1 MNSEKDMASTL
12 TGLNKRGSRWYVLIL
27 IPPDLQEV
35 YGKARVNLALNTSD
49 KREATLLGTIK
60 RAEWLAEFA
69 IKRRILKPET
79 LAVVTPELAK
89 ELALRIHAKA
99 LRQDDRIR
107 DDPAVLQPLLDVVAQ
122 STRSIGSGLMIPGG
136 PRPQIPPSPATQE
149 GGLSDDAATVL
160 AGLNALMNEQA
171 GADLAKRR
179 RAAILPLVRLEAL
192 ELGLAFNPDAEG
204 AQEALLGCLM
214 AYRKARQQISE
225 RDEGEIV
232 ETPEMPQHSPLSATS
247 NSVEKKTLC
256 DVYER
261 WQQSGD
267 KPKSADSISAYG
279 RAVRQFEE
287 KHPDTLLKDITTEMG
302 DSYRAWLRETC
313 KTPKTA
319 RDRLT
324 AIKSL
329 QKYAFKTLKWIP
341 ERPWEGLDIK
351 ARTTSPRRPWRDA
364 ELTALFSTPLHT
376 AYKLPRERQAG
387 KEAAYWIPLIGLFTG
402 ARLGE
407 VCQLRTDD
415 IQEEDGIPIVVLT
428 DDGEGQKIKSESGH
442 RHVPIHSELIRLG
455 FLGYVAAVRASGS
468 GSLWPDMPVRKDKP
482 SDYFGRWFKSHREL
496 AGLTGEDSPTFHYF
510 RHTVRPL
517 MRRAGFS
524 ESTLD
529 KITGHKTMGS
539 VGTTTYDHWMLTE
552 MKAAVEAIAFPKL
565 TFPMVSPHGATP
577 T

>member
-1 MNSEKDMASTL
+1 MASTL

-60 RAEWLAEFA
+60 RAEWLAEFS
-69 IKRRILKPET
+69 IKRRKLRPES
-79 LAVVTPELAK
+79 LAVVTPELAS
-89 ELALRIHAKA
+89 ELALRIYAKA
-99 LRQDDRIR
+99 LRQDDRVR
-107 DDPAVLQPLLDVVAQ
+107 DDPAALQPLLDAVAR
-122 STRSIGSGLMIPGG
+122 SERSIGSGLMIPGET
-136 PRPQIPPSPATQE
+136 PSATTSPPAAHE

-171 GADLAKRR
+171 GADLARRR

-204 AQEALLGCLM
+204 AQEALLACLM

-225 RDEGEIV
+225 RDLGEIV
-232 ETPEMPQHSPLSATS
+232 ETPEMPEYAPLPGPGS
-247 NSVEKKTLC
+247 SVEKRTLR
-256 DVYER
+256 DVFER
-261 WQQSGD
+261 WQKSGD
-267 KPKSADSISAYG
+267 KPKSADSIAAYG

-287 KHPDTLLKDITTEMG
+287 KHPDILLKNITTEMG
-302 DSYRAWLRETC
+302 DSYRAWLRESC

-351 ARTTSPRRPWRDA
+351 ARTTNPRRPWLDA
-364 ELTALFSTPLHT
+364 ELNALFSTPLHT
-376 AYKLPRERQAG
+376 AYELPRESQAG
-387 KEAAYWIPLIGLFTG
+387 KAAAYWIPLIGLFTG

-415 IQEEDGIPIVVLT
+415 IQEEEGFPIFVLT
-428 DDGEGQKIKSESGH
+428 DDGEDQRIKSESGH
-442 RHVPIHSELIRLG
+442 RRVPIHSELIRLG

-468 GSLWPDMPVRKDKP
+468 DSLWPDMPIRKDKP
-482 SDYFGRWFKSHREL
+482 SDYFGRWFKSHREAVGL
-496 AGLTGEDSPTFHYF
+496 AGDDSPTFHYF

-524 ESTLD
+524 ESTQD
-529 KITGHKTMGS
+529 KITGHKTLGS
-539 VGTTTYDHWMLTE
+539 VGTITYDHWMLTE
-552 MKAAVEAIAFPKL
+552 LQAAVEAIAFPKL
-565 TFPMVSPHGATP
+565 TLRVASPDAAP
-577 T
+577 SS